1 VPAFSPP
8 ICGAALTQLR
18 HNMDTDTAVHLRTFN
33 TPKRAG
39 NKESEMNFTAGKMAV
54 AALAIGVTLGGCAT
68 RESVQNAQNAADAA
82 DRQAGTAQAR
92 ADEAYG
98 VGNNALGVGN
108 NALNVGNGAM
118 SSAQQANMKADQN
131 SDDVSKL
138 KRKVAYLEW
147 KVLPHHKRRH
157 HHHTTT
163 EQPKTNNS

>member
-1 VPAFSPP
+1 
-8 ICGAALTQLR
+8 
-18 HNMDTDTAVHLRTFN
+18 
-33 TPKRAG
+33 
-39 NKESEMNFTAGKMAV
+39 MNFTAGKMAV

-82 DRQAGTAQAR
+82 DRHAGAAQAR

-118 SSAQQANMKADQN
+118 SSAQRANMKADTTA
-131 SDDVSKL
+131 DDVTKL

-147 KVLPHHKRRH
+147 KVLPHHKKRH
-157 HHHTTT
+157 HHHATPAT